1 MQIKKSDELKLKIE
15 EIQKQIQDKLV
26 NFTQQK
32 LEVIKN
38 QFESIQNFQIEN
50 QIYEQ
55 PKVYYDF
62 KKLDIKE
69 VQSSEEEEK
78 QISLESHS
86 NQLYSSEI
94 IKEKDTLKKV

>member
-1 MQIKKSDELKLKIE
+1 MSDELKLKIE
-15 EIQKQIQDKLV
+15 EIEKQIQDKLL

-32 LEVIKN
+32 LEVIQN

-50 QIYEQ
+50 KIYEQ